1 MICLAEMDW
10 VYLPFA
16 FPVWTVCTT
25 GESTKLDLSVDMMWT
40 ASPAVVC
47 VRYRYFLLDG
57 SVMEFRL
64 ASLFLCRVTL
74 LHVDPSVHRMIEPNQ
89 TSLLPRYS
97 RTTSN
102 RDFSRPEYCSLYFT
116 PTEFLSNSCV
126 YPVFCKS
133 RQKTQLAG
141 REGDSPGMRQ
151 FLVVAMIG
159 C

>member
-1 MICLAEMDW
+1 MDW

-97 RTTSN
+97 RTTSDFPLGDVRFPFATFHDSAN
-102 RDFSRPEYCSLYFT
+102 RVLTGNKTTGIPA
-116 PTEFLSNSCV
+116 LSNLNICV
-126 YPVFCKS
+126 
-133 RQKTQLAG
+133 
-141 REGDSPGMRQ
+141 
-151 FLVVAMIG
+151 
-159 C
+159 